1 MKIFSKKTLIFSAI
15 FIICLAAIT
24 IFIIKKNSP
33 AKLSE
38 EKKPEIEKVTI
49 QDGDVFALTLNKTKL
64 SRQDASNITKELNKV
79 VDISYCMPGD
89 FYEILYDNKTGEW
102 TNFSYYP
109 SGISYYCVTKSSDN
123 KVIAEKKILETTTTE
138 HKEQGVIASSLWAIM
153 ASQDIPA
160 NIILSFAD
168 IFAWQIDFLAGS
180 KQGDT
185 FSILY
190 EVKRVNKTNKLL
202 ASNVVAA
209 QYKTASKTYKA
220 FYFKTKNGTSG
231 YFDETG
237 KSLKSAFLKAPL
249 QFRRISSHFSTGR
262 LHPIYK
268 TVMPHLGIDYAAPT
282 GTPVSSVGDGIV
294 VKVNSSNKGFG
305 NLVVIKHSNGYETY
319 YAHLSRYGKDIK
331 KGVRVKQ
338 EQVIGYV
345 GTTGSSTGPHLD
357 FRIKLNGKLFN
368 YLTIKQ
374 PPTTILKGEDKKEFK
389 TKIQNFNNA
398 MS

>member
-153 ASQDIPA
+153 AYQDIPA

-168 IFAWQIDFLAGS
+168 IFAWQIDFLADS
-180 KQGDT
+180 NQGDT

-190 EVKRVNKTNKLL
+190 EVKRANKTNKLL

-262 LHPIYK
+262 LHPIHK
-268 TVMPHLGIDYAAPT
+268 TVMPHLGIDYAAPA